1 MCGTAA
7 RQEGGSGG
15 LDWPEEGEDPVG
27 PVLGREARKL
37 GWLGV
42 REKKGRGHDGLG
54 QNRKVGRNLKGSR
67 TILFE
72 FWIKVLSLKSKVLNM
87 FKLNLN
93 WSQTRRN
100 LNKLFEYFSN
110 LELLDIDSNI

>member
-7 RQEGGSGG
+7 RQESGSGG

-54 QNRKVGRNLKGSR
+54 QNRKVGQNLKGSR

-72 FWIKVLSLKSKVLNM
+72 F
-87 FKLNLN
+87 
-93 WSQTRRN
+93 
-100 LNKLFEYFSN
+100 
-110 LELLDIDSNI
+110 